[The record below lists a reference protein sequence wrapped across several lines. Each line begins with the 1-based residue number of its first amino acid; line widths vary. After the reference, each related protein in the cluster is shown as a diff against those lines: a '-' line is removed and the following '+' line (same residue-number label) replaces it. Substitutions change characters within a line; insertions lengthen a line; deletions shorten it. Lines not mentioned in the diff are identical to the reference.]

1 MTMLNEVKFTE
12 ARNDLSNLYNK
23 VYYELNPVII
33 QRKQTEQVIVLP
45 VDMQKLLL
53 EEYTFKPEKLSEE
66 DGSITLT
73 LDKLEIYANADTLE
87 NAIAELVQDIKYYA
101 QDYLKR
107 SHLFLNAPNRRSHFP
122 YILRVLLCNNDDEIR
137 TLLEV

>member
-1 MTMLNEVKFTE
+1 MLNEVKFTE

-107 SHLFLNAPNRRSHFP
+107 SHFP

>member
-1 MTMLNEVKFTE
+1 MLNEVKFTE